1 VREGVRVCFPYSL
14 LFPFGC
20 TCGRGCAFLDCGVIR
35 ERERERGTGFLRTTC
50 GRATLFPF
58 SLSTACVPGDL
69 HSWRATP
76 TYPPSTHTGPP
87 PYQPLSRRAR
97 GEPQARRSGEGEAAA
112 AAAHALLLARALK
125 APRPPQVEV
134 PMGAVLDHI
143 PQGRG
148 AAWCWAQLCC
158 CAGARAE
165 NVGGK
170 GETEGRNA
178 GGRWRL
184 RGNWE
189 KKRRVR
195 SPLCARTP
203 IPQASLS
210 LGPMAQKQN
219 PPPKKAGGL
228 KAAAG
233 GVKKQAARPPPPPP
247 PPPRGGAGAR
257 PPPPPPP
264 RAPDHQAG
272 GGRFSCS
279 AAAAP
284 SSVPASPAAGPPAD
298 SEWQALRSSRR
309 GGPPAGRPRQV
320 AGWRC
325 CCGRPAPPPASTC
338 ARRPAPAVRPGPGR
352 RPPHRPPAAVAR
364 E

>member
-210 LGPMAQKQN
+210 LGPMAQKKN

-233 GVKKQAARPPPPPP
+233 GVKKQAARPPARPTTRQGAGASPAPPPP
-247 PPPRGGAGAR
+247 PPPRSPPAPRPAR
-257 PPPPPPP
+257 PPTANGKPSAAAGAAGPRRAAPARSPAGAAAVAAPPPPQP
-264 RAPDHQAG
+264 
-272 GGRFSCS
+272 
-279 AAAAP
+279 
-284 SSVPASPAAGPPAD
+284 
-298 SEWQALRSSRR
+298 L
-309 GGPPAGRPRQV
+309 
-320 AGWRC
+320 
-325 CCGRPAPPPASTC
+325 
-338 ARRPAPAVRPGPGR
+338 PAPAVPRPLSALGPDDGLRTVRPRPLHVNDKVCVKGGR
-352 RPPHRPPAAVAR
+352 K
-364 E
+364 